1 MIYFIS
7 HTEYI
12 KIGYTADI
20 VRRLTE
26 LQTSCPIKMSVL
38 GLIEGEKSDEVALHE
53 RFSHLSSHGE
63 WFHYSSEIE
72 DFINKLDKSLVWK
85 YGLDP
90 DDHIKVP
97 NIIKKCR
104 LESNMSVANVAAA
117 MGISKK
123 GVRQME
129 IRSEVGS
136 VSVKNLIRV
145 LDILGYEYQQRAIK
159 KNHNFTQ

>member
-12 KIGYTADI
+12 KIGYTSDI
-20 VRRLTE
+20 ARRLTE

-38 GLIEGEKSDEVALHE
+38 ALIEGEMSDEIALHDK
-53 RFSHLSSHGE
+53 FSHLSSHGE
-63 WFHYSSEIE
+63 WFHYSAEID
-72 DFINKLDKSLVWK
+72 DFINKLDRSLIWK
-85 YGLDP
+85 YGLEP
-90 DDHIKVP
+90 DDHVQVP

-104 LESNMSVANVAAA
+104 LESNMSIASVAAA

-129 IRSEVGS
+129 IRAEVGS

-145 LDILGYEYQQRAIK
+145 LDVLGYEYQQRAIK
-159 KNHNFTQ
+159 KNHNFTK